1 LPPLVFFT
9 FVYFFPFLPFRI
21 VTLKMISSFF
31 RFALLFLALLVS
43 SCSSGASVEGKVDPE
58 KSNEHYLLG
67 IEFAQYSLFQNSL
80 DEFDLA
86 IKYNPDDWKSYNK
99 KGLIYFGIKNYPQAK
114 QMFQKANALNSKNPQ
129 LLVNL
134 GMVDYMEGNKDG
146 ALSYWENSISLSP
159 SDNDGKPLNNIGNL
173 YKEKG
178 EIKKAIEYYEK
189 AVSQE
194 KSYLYINNL
203 AEAYRTSG
211 EVDKAEKILL
221 DSIKENPKSQLA
233 HFNLAKVY
241 SGQDK
246 LDQALKAFAKSLEV
260 NPQFL
265 EPYFESA
272 QIYLKRNDK
281 DSAVAQLKKAIEEGA
296 AEPKF
301 KELLNKITA

>member
-1 LPPLVFFT
+1 MT
-9 FVYFFPFLPFRI
+9 R
-21 VTLKMISSFF
+21 SFF
-31 RFALLFLALLVS
+31 RFALFFLILLVS
-43 SCSSGASVEGKVDPE
+43 ACSSESSVDSKVDPE

-99 KGLIYFGIKNYPQAK
+99 KGLIYFGLKDYTQAK
-114 QMFQKANALNSKNPQ
+114 QMFQKANALNPKNPQ
-129 LLVNL
+129 TFVNL

-146 ALSYWENSISLSP
+146 ALSFWEKSIDLSP
-159 SDNDGKPLNNIGNL
+159 DDNDGKPLNNIGNL

-178 EIKKAIEYYEK
+178 DIKKAIEYYEK
-189 AVSQE
+189 AVGQE
-194 KSYLYINNL
+194 KSNLYVNNL
-203 AEAYRTSG
+203 AEAYRSSG
-211 EVDKAEKILL
+211 QIEKAEKILL
-221 DSIKENPKSQLA
+221 GSIKENPKSQLA

-241 SGQDK
+241 SEQNK
-246 LDQALKAFAKSLEV
+246 LKEALKAFAKSLEV

-265 EPYFESA
+265 EPYYYSA
-272 QIYLKRNDK
+272 QIYLKQNDK

-301 KELLNKITA
+301 KDLLSKITA

>member
-1 LPPLVFFT
+1 MT
-9 FVYFFPFLPFRI
+9 
-21 VTLKMISSFF
+21 SSFF
-31 RFALLFLALLVS
+31 RFIPLFLALLIS
-43 SCSSGASVEGKVDPE
+43 ACSSGASVEGKVDPE

-86 IKYNPDDWKSYNK
+86 IKYNPEDWKPYNK
-99 KGLIYFGIKNYPQAK
+99 KGLIYFGIKNYSQAK
-114 QMFQKANALNSKNPQ
+114 QMFQKASVLNSKNPQ

-146 ALSYWENSISLSP
+146 ALGFWEKSINLNP
-159 SDNDGKPLNNIGNL
+159 NDNDGKPLNNIGNL

-178 EIKKAIEYYEK
+178 DIKKAIEYYEK

-194 KSYLYINNL
+194 KSNLYINNL
-203 AEAYRTSG
+203 ADAYRKSG
-211 EVDKAEKILL
+211 QIVKAEKILL

-241 SGQDK
+241 NEQNK

-265 EPYFESA
+265 EPYYESA
-272 QIYLKRNDK
+272 QIYIKQNDK
-281 DSAVAQLKKAIEEGA
+281 DSAVTQLKKALEEGA
-296 AEPKF
+296 TEPKF
-301 KELLNKITA
+301 KDLLSEITA

>member
-1 LPPLVFFT
+1 MIRPFFLSA
-9 FVYFFPFLPFRI
+9 F
-21 VTLKMISSFF
+21 
-31 RFALLFLALLVS
+31 LFLAIWIS
-43 SCSSGASVEGKVDPE
+43 ACSSDTTVEGKVDPE

-86 IKYNPDDWKSYNK
+86 IKYNPDDWKPYNK
-99 KGLIYFGIKNYPQAK
+99 KGLIYFGIKDYSQAK
-114 QMFQKANALNSKNPQ
+114 QMFQKAKALNSTNPQ

-146 ALSYWENSISLSP
+146 ALSFWEKSISLNSN
-159 SDNDGKPLNNIGNL
+159 DNDGKPLNNIGNI

-178 EIKKAIEYYEK
+178 DIEKAIEYYEK

-194 KSYLYINNL
+194 RSYLYINNL

-211 EVDKAEKILL
+211 QVEKAEKTLL

-241 SGQDK
+241 NEQNK

-265 EPYFESA
+265 EPYYESA
-272 QIYLKRNDK
+272 QIYLKKNDK
-281 DSAVAQLKKAIEEGA
+281 DSAVAQLKKALEEGA
-296 AEPKF
+296 LEPKF
-301 KELLNKITA
+301 KDLLNKITA

>member
-1 LPPLVFFT
+1 
-9 FVYFFPFLPFRI
+9 
-21 VTLKMISSFF
+21 M
-31 RFALLFLALLVS
+31 VS
-43 SCSSGASVEGKVDPE
+43 ACSSGASVEGKVDSE

-99 KGLIYFGIKNYPQAK
+99 KGLIYFGVKNYPEAK
-114 QMFQKANALNSKNPQ
+114 KMFQKASALNSKNSQ
-129 LLVNL
+129 TLVNL
-134 GMVDYMEGNKDG
+134 GMVNYMEGDKDG
-146 ALSYWENSISLSP
+146 ALSYWEKSISLNP
-159 SDNDGKPLNNIGNL
+159 DDNDSKSLNNIGNL

-178 EIKKAIEYYEK
+178 DNEKAVEYYEK

-194 KSYLYINNL
+194 KTSLYVNNL
-203 AEAYRTSG
+203 AEAYRASG
-211 EVDKAEKILL
+211 QIEKAERILL
-221 DSIKENPKSQLA
+221 DSIKEDPRSQLA

-241 SGQDK
+241 KGQDK
-246 LDQALKAFAKSLEV
+246 LDQALKAFAKSIEV

-265 EPYFESA
+265 DPYYESA
-272 QIYLKRNDK
+272 QIYLKQNDK
-281 DSAVAQLKKAIEEGA
+281 DSAVAQLKKALEQGA